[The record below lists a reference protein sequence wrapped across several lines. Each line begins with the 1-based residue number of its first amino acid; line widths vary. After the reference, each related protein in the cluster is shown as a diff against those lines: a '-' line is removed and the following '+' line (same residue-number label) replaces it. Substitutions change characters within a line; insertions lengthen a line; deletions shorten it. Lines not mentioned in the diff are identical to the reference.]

1 MNLHQRSHLY
11 FYICIILTTICMSSS
26 FPTGKYLISIEHVPP
41 MLLGGW
47 HFTIAGFIILLVLF
61 LKRALNMYYH
71 QLIII
76 VIKALYLSLP
86 SDYYKRR
93 NNGIVKYSNVIGCIL
108 FNVCRFT
115 VYQSIMVSCSC
126 AFYTERAFNND

>member
-47 HFTIAGFIILLVLF
+47 
-61 LKRALNMYYH
+61 R
-71 QLIII
+71 
-76 VIKALYLSLP
+76 LP
-86 SDYYKRR
+86 SRDSLSYW
-93 NNGIVKYSNVIGCIL
+93 
-108 FNVCRFT
+108 
-115 VYQSIMVSCSC
+115 
-126 AFYTERAFNND
+126 FYF